1 MKSNQKTRKAAPAE
15 NIARLADRG
24 GDVSRFFT
32 NKGQMISPIQE
43 ANADLAPEMSK
54 ELDKE

>member
-1 MKSNQKTRKAAPAE
+1 MKSNQKTRRAAPAE
-15 NIARLADRG
+15 NIARLADRA

-32 NKGQMISPIQE
+32 NKGQTISPIQE
-43 ANADLAPEMSK
+43 ANADLAPGTSE